1 MSIDLDSVN
10 FVRKKRRFF
19 KSSVNKEVLYRF
31 QPFKNEVTSGFP
43 NSNSNTKYPA
53 FEVKICADGRR
64 AECYM
69 PRSTSW
75 TWLGLEPIPM
85 MVIVELIT

>member
-1 MSIDLDSVN
+1 MLILYVN
-10 FVRKKRRFF
+10 IAYRRFF
-19 KSSVNKEVLYRF
+19 KSCLSLNLTNEVLYRF
-31 QPFKNEVTSGFP
+31 EPFKNEVTSGFP

>member
-43 NSNSNTKYPA
+43 NSNSNTTYPA
-53 FEVKICADGRR
+53 FEVIGRPSILQ
-64 AECYM
+64 CHYQ
-69 PRSTSW
+69 
-75 TWLGLEPIPM
+75 LLC
-85 MVIVELIT
+85 